1 MYAGLEAVSDKEA
14 CTSTNKNDKPV
25 SLQRYRKPPVKLR
38 YDKVLIS
45 DSDSDSDSD
54 RRIVIILLK
63 SWQGH

>member
-38 YDKVLIS
+38 YDKVGV
-45 DSDSDSDSD
+45 SDSDSDSD

>member
-38 YDKVLIS
+38 YDKVRI
-45 DSDSDSDSD
+45 SDSDSDSD

-63 SWQGH
+63 SWQGR